1 MINYNRFLILLTKK
15 VSQAWHQVFILLTNS
30 PYTSLHRVAGTPFGN
45 GHKHFVHTL
54 FVQVS

>member
-1 MINYNRFLILLTKK
+1 MINYNRFLYSLTKK

>member
-1 MINYNRFLILLTKK
+1 MIGSFILLTKK